1 MTALQAL
8 RELNSAATSNSGA
21 NHIGLTQDFNL
32 IRYATAPVE
41 TDSAWYPSLKRGF
54 DVIASALLLIALSPL
69 MLIVAI
75 AIRLESKGPVFFC
88 QTRCGLHGKHFDF
101 FKFRSMVVDA
111 EAKKANLSAQ
121 SDQKSLRFKMAQ
133 DPRITRVGAFIR
145 KYSLDELPQLLN
157 VLRGDMS
164 LVGPRPPIPSEVA
177 QYTLYH
183 HRRLAVTPGITCTWQ
198 VGGRSDIEFE
208 QQVDLDIAY
217 IRTRSFWQDLMILL
231 RTPLAVITARG
242 AY

>member
-1 MTALQAL
+1 
-8 RELNSAATSNSGA
+8 
-21 NHIGLTQDFNL
+21 
-32 IRYATAPVE
+32 
-41 TDSAWYPSLKRGF
+41 
-54 DVIASALLLIALSPL
+54 
-69 MLIVAI
+69 
-75 AIRLESKGPVFFC
+75 
-88 QTRCGLHGKHFDF
+88 
-101 FKFRSMVVDA
+101 
-111 EAKKANLSAQ
+111 
-121 SDQKSLRFKMAQ
+121 
-133 DPRITRVGAFIR
+133 
-145 KYSLDELPQLLN
+145 
-157 VLRGDMS
+157 
-164 LVGPRPPIPSEVA
+164 RPPIPSEVA

>member
-8 RELNSAATSNSGA
+8 REINSAAASNTGSNSCGFA
-21 NHIGLTQDFNL
+21 PDLVLT
-32 IRYATAPVE
+32 RYANAPVE
-41 TDSAWYPSLKRGF
+41 TDSAWYPSIKRGF
-54 DVIASALLLIALSPL
+54 DIVASLMLLIALSPL

-75 AIRLESKGPVFFC
+75 AIRLESKGPVFFSH
-88 QTRCGLHGKHFDF
+88 TRCGLHGKHFDF

-111 EAKKANLSAQ
+111 EAKKSDLSKK

-133 DPRITRVGAFIR
+133 DPRITRVGSFIR

-157 VLRGDMS
+157 VLKGDMS

-177 QYTLYH
+177 QYNLYH

-198 VGGRSDIEFE
+198 IGGRSDIEFE
-208 QQVDLDIAY
+208 QQVDLDITC
-217 IRTRSFWQDLMILL
+217 IRTRSFWQDLMILIK
-231 RTPLAVITARG
+231 TPLAVITARG

>member
-8 RELNSAATSNSGA
+8 RALNSAATGNA
-21 NHIGLTQDFNL
+21 KTTRFGLASDSTFT
-32 IRYATAPVE
+32 RYATAPIE
-41 TDSAWYPSLKRGF
+41 TDFVWYPSMKRGF
-54 DVIASALLLIALSPL
+54 DVIASLMLLITLAPF

-75 AIRLESKGPVFFC
+75 AIRLESKGPVFFT

-111 EAKKANLSAQ
+111 EAKKADLSAQ

-198 VGGRSDIEFE
+198 VGGRSEIEFE

-217 IRTRSFWQDLMILL
+217 IRNRSFWQDLKILL
-231 RTPLAVITARG
+231 QTPLAVIMAKG